1 MYCILDMLRK
11 ILRRGSTKL
20 YNPRANNSRRKRR
33 DNLWW
38 RERYNNEDDK
48 KQRADLEGETEKR
61 DAVSG
66 GGNPFQKNNP

>member
-1 MYCILDMLRK
+1 
-11 ILRRGSTKL
+11 L

-48 KQRADLEGETEKR
+48 KQRADLEGETEKKR
-61 DAVSG
+61 G
-66 GGNPFQKNNP
+66 GFGWGGIRFKKIILDLRPRSRPN